1 MTGSVSAV
9 DFTSPVAKLPED
21 KTVYLNGCWTSDPV
35 FLLLFNVFFFY
46 QRKSAG
52 KLGFGLVPSR
62 TSRPPG
68 KGLIARED
76 LGVTGSVSVTD
87 LASPVAVLPDDKTV
101 GFT

>member
-1 MTGSVSAV
+1 MPLPAAGSVGLPIR
-9 DFTSPVAKLPED
+9 FTYSLSM
-21 KTVYLNGCWTSDPV
+21 C
-35 FLLLFNVFFFY
+35 FFSY

-52 KLGFGLVPSR
+52 KLVFGRAPSR

-101 GFT
+101 GST